1 MISVIIP
8 AYNEEKKIGEC
19 LDSLVNQSIAQ
30 KFEVIVV
37 DNNSKDKTAEI
48 ARRYESKLNLKI
60 VVQKIKGRGATR
72 QKGFH
77 QAKGKIIL
85 STDADTI
92 IPPSWTEKFSKTLQ
106 ESNAVAIT
114 GTCRIIDC
122 GFFINIIF
130 NILQPLS
137 MRIYR
142 LIFGHYWLSGFSF
155 GIYKD
160 VYKKSGGFNK
170 NLNAQEDIDLSFR
183 VSKVGQIK
191 FIPNL
196 PVIFSGRRFKNGLL
210 IKGLLSYVTTFIG
223 YFFYKNEKVILS
235 DIR

>member
-19 LDSLVNQSIAQ
+19 LGSLVNQNTTQ

-48 ARRYESKLNLKI
+48 ARQYESKLNLKI
-60 VVQKIKGRGATR
+60 VVQKIKGRGAAR

-77 QAKGKIIL
+77 QAKGEIIL

-92 IPPSWTEKFSKTLQ
+92 VPPSWIEKFSKTLQ
-106 ESNAVAIT
+106 ESNAVAVT

-122 GFFINIIF
+122 GFFTNTIINIF
-130 NILQPLS
+130 QPLF

-142 LIFGHYWLSGFSF
+142 LVFGHYWLSGFSF

-170 NLNAQEDIDLSFR
+170 NLNVQEDIDLSFR
-183 VSKVGQIK
+183 VSKIGRIK

-196 PVIFSGRRFKNGLL
+196 PVIFSGRRFKNGL
-210 IKGLLSYVTTFIG
+210 IKESSAYVTTFIG
-223 YFFYKNEKVILS
+223 YFYYKNEKVILS